1 MIRCSTVKPSRQV
14 IEEQAA
20 KRHLLIALDEFKP
33 LPKSHDELIEK
44 YREYFENQKVEV
56 FSNLLF
62 RMGEAD
68 FREFIAETVLE
79 SGKYFRD
86 EDGQIKIKA

>member
-1 MIRCSTVKPSRQV
+1 MAPHSTLKTSHQL

-20 KRHLLIALDEFKP
+20 KRHLLIALDEFTP
-33 LPKSHDELIEK
+33 LPKSHEELIEK
-44 YREYFENQKVEV
+44 FREYFENQKVDV
-56 FSNLLF
+56 FAKLLF

-68 FREFIAETVLE
+68 FRDFIAETVLE